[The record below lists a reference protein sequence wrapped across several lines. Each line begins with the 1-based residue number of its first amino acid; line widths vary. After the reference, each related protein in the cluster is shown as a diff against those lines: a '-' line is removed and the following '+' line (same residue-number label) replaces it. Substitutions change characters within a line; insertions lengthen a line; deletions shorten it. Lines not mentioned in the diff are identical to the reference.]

1 MECFFKENIWQNVN
15 NKMFYEKFFSFRPSL
30 EKSLAWN
37 KLMAQ
42 ISFITTKSLPIH
54 NNPIPSRSDYI
65 YLSIYLSSIYLP
77 ICLSLF
83 KSIYLSINLY
93 IYIYLSVC
101 LFICMSVCLSVY
113 PSIWTYERETSVCLC
128 VGTTAKNKKLFR
140 PIFIFLYYLFMSVTI
155 VP

>member
-83 KSIYLSINLY
+83 KSIYLYINLY

-113 PSIWTYERETSVCLC
+113 QSIWTYERETSVCLC
-128 VGTTAKNKKLFR
+128 VGTTAKNKKFFR

>member
-65 YLSIYLSSIYLP
+65 YLSIYHLSIYLSVYLYLNP
-77 ICLSLF
+77 
-83 KSIYLSINLY
+83 SIYLSIY
-93 IYIYLSVC
+93 ISISTYLSACLSVC
-101 LFICMSVCLSVY
+101 LSACLSIN
-113 PSIWTYERETSVCLC
+113 PYERMNVKPVCVC
-128 VGTTAKNKKLFR
+128 VLEQRQKIKSFSDQFSYSYITYSCL
-140 PIFIFLYYLFMSVTI
+140 
-155 VP
+155 